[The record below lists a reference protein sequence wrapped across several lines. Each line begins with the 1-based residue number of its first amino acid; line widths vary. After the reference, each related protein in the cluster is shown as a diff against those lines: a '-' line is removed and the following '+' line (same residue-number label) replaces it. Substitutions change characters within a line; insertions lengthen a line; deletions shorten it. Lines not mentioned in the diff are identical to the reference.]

1 MNVLV
6 TGGAG
11 FIGAHVVNYLITKG
25 HNVSVLDN
33 LSLGIK
39 ENVNTK
45 ANLIIGDIGDADV
58 VTKSLQNIDAVIH
71 MAGLIV
77 VEDSV
82 KDPIKY
88 SQVNVLGTVT
98 LLDCMRK
105 ENVKKF
111 IFSSSACV
119 YGTPEKLPITE
130 NEPIKPDNPYGATK
144 AAVETFLQ
152 AFSVNYNMD
161 TIILR
166 YFNPYGPGEMHIPET
181 HAIPSFIKAALAKR
195 PIPLY
200 WNGEQIR
207 DFIYIDDLVK
217 AHVDVLDLHGYQ
229 IFNVGTENGIKVK
242 DVVEKIFNIV
252 GYKVP
257 IEDLGERAGD
267 VMANYASSAKINKSI
282 GWQAKTSL
290 EDGLRKTIQ
299 FYKDTEPSSH

>member
-1 MNVLV
+1 MSNILA

-11 FIGAHVVNYLITKG
+11 FIGTHVVNDLITKG
-25 HNVSVLDN
+25 HSVTVLDN

-39 ENVNTK
+39 ENINPK
-45 ANLIIGDIGDADV
+45 ANLIVGDIRDSEA
-58 VTKSLQNIDAVIH
+58 VTKSLKNIDVVIH

-77 VEDSV
+77 VPDSV
-82 KDPIKY
+82 KDPILY
-88 SQVNVLGTVT
+88 SQNNVMGTLN

-105 ENVKKF
+105 VNVKKF

-130 NEPIKPDNPYGATK
+130 DETIKPDNPYGASK

-152 AFSVNYNMD
+152 TFNVNYGID
-161 TIILR
+161 AIILR
-166 YFNPYGPGEMHIPET
+166 YFNPYGPGEMHKPET
-181 HAIPSFIKAALAKR
+181 HAIPNFIKAALNKK

-217 AHVDVLDLHGYQ
+217 AHVDVLDLKGYQ

-242 DVVEKIFNIV
+242 DVVDKIFKIL
-252 GYKVP
+252 GYEVP
-257 IEDLGERAGD
+257 IKNSGKRAGD
-267 VMANYASSAKINKSI
+267 VEANYASSSKIQKVI
-282 GWQAKTSL
+282 GWKAETSL
-290 EDGLRKTIQ
+290 DEGLRKTID
-299 FYKDTEPSSH
+299 FYKNL